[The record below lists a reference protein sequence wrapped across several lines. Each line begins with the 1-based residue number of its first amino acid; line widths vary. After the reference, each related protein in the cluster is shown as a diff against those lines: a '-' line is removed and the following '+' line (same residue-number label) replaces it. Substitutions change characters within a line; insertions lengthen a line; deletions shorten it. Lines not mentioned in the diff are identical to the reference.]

1 MKNIIKTFFISVVGF
16 LFYSSFSF
24 AGTGYCTPVNG
35 TESLTYNWGNYTFTD
50 PTKNV
55 PGTTAP
61 PEQLQAAG
69 GSVTMNCS
77 CDGGPYPNAWLWGDT
92 TLTGE
97 VSAGGYN
104 YYDIPGNDYLQVG
117 VEVYTKK
124 DDTWHPV
131 PFGPIAN
138 DTHSGYDSYSCNT
151 DFGIATGGTH
161 TGSQL
166 KVSLRI
172 KQSFVG
178 TSTISPVIIASTY
191 WTLGDEGQTSHGPE
205 AATNLYISGSI
216 TVPQTCTINA
226 GKIIPV
232 DFGQIMA
239 GEFKEKGALVDSAK
253 KTVIVPIKCSN
264 IDASAN
270 LTLRLQ
276 ALPSQDDSDAI
287 RTSNP
292 DVGIVVEDVLG
303 RTIRPNIGLIPFN
316 LNDSLQAKPI
326 LYLTP
331 VSTTGVSPSGGDFHA
346 LAYIRVDFQ

>member
-1 MKNIIKTFFISVVGF
+1 MKNIIKTLFLSVVGF

-69 GSVTMNCS
+69 GEVTMNCS
-77 CDGGPYPNAWLWGDT
+77 CNEGPYSHAWLWGDT
-92 TLTGE
+92 TLSGE

-104 YYDIPGNDYLQVG
+104 YYDVPGNNYLQVG
-117 VEVYTKK
+117 ATIYTSI

-131 PFGPIAN
+131 PFGPVSN
-138 DTHSGYDSYSCNT
+138 DTSGAGQTYYCNQNF
-151 DFGIATGGTH
+151 DLRTGGNH
-161 TGSQL
+161 TGSLL

-191 WTLGDEGQTSHGPE
+191 WTLGDGGQTSHGPQ
-205 AATNLYISGSI
+205 AATNIYISGSI

-239 GEFKEKGALVDSAK
+239 GEFKQKGALVDSAK

-276 ALPSQDDSDAI
+276 AIPSQDDNDAI
-287 RTSNP
+287 QTSNP

-303 RTIRPNIGLIPFN
+303 RTIRPNVGLIPFN
-316 LNDSLQAKPI
+316 LDDSLQAKPI

-331 VSTTGVSPSGGDFHA
+331 VSTTGVSPAGGDFHA